1 MPIFEYQCTK
11 CNHQFEELVFNR
23 NDTPLCPSCGAENV
37 GKQLST
43 FGVSAGSS
51 NPCGNQSCHL
61 PEAPACGGGGCQ
73 SCL

>member
-23 NDTPLCPSCGAENV
+23 DELPRCPSCGAEQV

-43 FGVSAGSS
+43 FGVNAGVSD
-51 NPCGNQSCHL
+51 PCGSAACNLDQ
-61 PEAPACGGGGCQ
+61 APACGSGACPA
-73 SCL
+73 CE